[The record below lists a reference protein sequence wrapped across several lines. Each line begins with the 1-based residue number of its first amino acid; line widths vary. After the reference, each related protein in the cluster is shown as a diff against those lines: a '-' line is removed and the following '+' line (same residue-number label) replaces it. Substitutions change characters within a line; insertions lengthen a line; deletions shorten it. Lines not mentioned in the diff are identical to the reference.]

1 MSVAVRD
8 LHYAY
13 EDGAPALNG
22 ITFSV
27 AQGERVALIGPNGA
41 GKSTLLLGLVG
52 LLRGRGEIE
61 IDGLLLGDDT
71 LRGIRARCGLV
82 FQNPDDQLFSPSV
95 YEDVAFGPVHL
106 KLTPD
111 EVSTRV
117 GDALAAVGLGGFEQR
132 VPHHLS
138 VGEKKRVALAT
149 VLAMKPGLL
158 LLDEPS
164 AGLDPRGRGEL
175 LGLLRTLPQTMLVST
190 HDLRLV
196 AALADRTL
204 VLEGGRIAADGPT
217 AEVLADA
224 ALLRAHGLE
233 EG

>member
-1 MSVAVRD
+1 
-8 LHYAY
+8 
-13 EDGAPALNG
+13 
-22 ITFSV
+22 
-27 AQGERVALIGPNGA
+27 
-41 GKSTLLLGLVG
+41 
-52 LLRGRGEIE
+52 
-61 IDGLLLGDDT
+61 
-71 LRGIRARCGLV
+71 
-82 FQNPDDQLFSPSV
+82 
-95 YEDVAFGPVHL
+95 
-106 KLTPD
+106 
-111 EVSTRV
+111 
-117 GDALAAVGLGGFEQR
+117 GGFEQR

-217 AEVLADA
+217 AKVLADA